1 MITMMIVIM
10 VALLVLSFPMMVPL
24 IAAPIAVIMVY
35 FPGMGMKVLIQQMIS
50 NVRLMSLIAIPMFI
64 FAAGIMTKGETAD
77 RLLDFVTDFV
87 GHIRGG
93 LAITTSATCTLFG
106 AISGSTQATVVAVG
120 GPMLPRLLQAGYNS
134 SFAMALIINSSDI
147 ALLIPPSIGM
157 IVYGVV
163 TGTSVGELFIAG
175 IGPGILIFSMFAAF
189 NYAYSRYYDIPVQA
203 KKTKEEK
210 IESTKR
216 ALLCFGFPIL
226 IVGGIYSGIF
236 SPNEAAGASILYAFI
251 LEVFVFKA
259 LKINDIPEIALDTG
273 IITAVVFILIGV
285 GSAFSWIITFTRIPN
300 KILPIILGADPSTF
314 RVLAIISLAYFIG
327 CMFVDNIVVIL
338 VMTPVLYPVAMQAGI
353 DPVLLGVIVTLQAA
367 IGSATP
373 PFGCDIF
380 TAIAIFRRPYFEV
393 IKSTPPFIIMLV
405 LSSVLMMLF
414 PEISLF
420 LRDIAFGY

>member
-1 MITMMIVIM
+1 
-10 VALLVLSFPMMVPL
+10 
-24 IAAPIAVIMVY
+24 
-35 FPGMGMKVLIQQMIS
+35 
-50 NVRLMSLIAIPMFI
+50 MSLIAIPMFI

>member
-1 MITMMIVIM
+1 
-10 VALLVLSFPMMVPL
+10 
-24 IAAPIAVIMVY
+24 
-35 FPGMGMKVLIQQMIS
+35 
-50 NVRLMSLIAIPMFI
+50 
-64 FAAGIMTKGETAD
+64 
-77 RLLDFVTDFV
+77 
-87 GHIRGG
+87 
-93 LAITTSATCTLFG
+93 
-106 AISGSTQATVVAVG
+106 
-120 GPMLPRLLQAGYNS
+120 
-134 SFAMALIINSSDI
+134 
-147 ALLIPPSIGM
+147 
-157 IVYGVV
+157 
-163 TGTSVGELFIAG
+163 
-175 IGPGILIFSMFAAF
+175 MFAAF